1 MSKLKTLLS
10 LLSNKIKFRFKN
22 IKNKNPYILNG
33 ENKNDII
40 NKLFHLS
47 QLSVYYFSNFEMTFL
62 KEAILI
68 KNNIKKDYSKNIYRN
83 FENDLNLE
91 EGSLTFKVINHI
103 GLESLKIFEKLN
115 LGLYEA
121 SADANF
127 VINNIKSETY
137 FLRTNDTIKFTNL
150 LPSYFH
156 NKKVLVADN
165 YNDLIKIQYVKLKAS
180 NKYRT
185 KFNYSLYTLSFK
197 ETLNNI
203 GLANYFETIDA
214 LKMFLLNYSF
224 DLLVLKRNP
233 FSLLLQNFVINLES
247 KPSSIVLD
255 DTIYSLFDITKKHSE
270 ITNESQI
277 SLEDYQKT
285 INDDFLTAFVNKED
299 LERGKK

>member
-22 IKNKNPYILNG
+22 IKNKNPYILNE

-47 QLSVYYFSNFEMTFL
+47 QLSIYYFSNFEMTFL

-137 FLRTNDTIKFTNL
+137 FLETDDTIKFTNL

-156 NKKVLVADN
+156 NRKVLVADN

>member
-1 MSKLKTLLS
+1 M
-10 LLSNKIKFRFKN
+10 
-22 IKNKNPYILNG
+22 
-33 ENKNDII
+33 
-40 NKLFHLS
+40 
-47 QLSVYYFSNFEMTFL
+47 
-62 KEAILI
+62 
-68 KNNIKKDYSKNIYRN
+68 
-83 FENDLNLE
+83 
-91 EGSLTFKVINHI
+91 
-103 GLESLKIFEKLN
+103 
-115 LGLYEA
+115 
-121 SADANF
+121 
-127 VINNIKSETY
+127 
-137 FLRTNDTIKFTNL
+137 
-150 LPSYFH
+150 
-156 NKKVLVADN
+156 
-165 YNDLIKIQYVKLKAS
+165 
-180 NKYRT
+180 
-185 KFNYSLYTLSFK
+185 SFK